1 MISTQRFN
9 GGIKR
14 RLAVLSIAVGCVGG
28 VCAPTASALNPQPL
42 PPGIKAIGAHPLPP
56 DPVADGLGR
65 VDGYLVLDFS
75 PTPPCR
81 PRS

>member
-42 PPGIKAIGAHPLPP
+42 PPGIKAIGTHPLPP
-56 DPVADGLGR
+56 DPCNVTTAASR
-65 VDGYLVLDFS
+65 
-75 PTPPCR
+75 C
-81 PRS
+81 